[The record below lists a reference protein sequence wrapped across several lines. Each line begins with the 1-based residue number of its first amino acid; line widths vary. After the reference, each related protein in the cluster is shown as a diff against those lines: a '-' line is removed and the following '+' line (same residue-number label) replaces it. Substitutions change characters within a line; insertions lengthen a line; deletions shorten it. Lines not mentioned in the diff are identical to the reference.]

1 MPIWEIE
8 NGKAKRKNKLRSGSR
23 LGKLGR
29 SVLRPYTETIT
40 ASGGGYD

>member
-1 MPIWEIE
+1 MEK
-8 NGKAKRKNKLRSGSR
+8 GKWKSEEKKKLRSGSR

-40 ASGGGYD
+40 ASGGGYDLG